1 MLVGRRACRRFP
13 SSNLLL
19 RGSDYDP
26 FVSALDFEC
35 SGAAGR
41 GALCGRIQCK
51 QLCVGVDRGGGDWAV
66 ECDSGAV
73 AEDHH
78 AAAGDFDV
86 LVVSF
91 PLLWLAAW
99 VGAKLHERWDE
110 QMGEDVRSDFEVV
123 QAATLTLLG
132 LIIGFSF
139 SMATGRYDLRKGYE
153 ESEANAIGTEYVRAD
168 LLPAEEGAQLRRLL
182 RQWVDLRIRFYNTRD
197 MEDLRQIDG
206 ETAQVGTQL
215 WGAASKPAMVQ
226 PTPVTALAVAGMND
240 VLNSE
245 GYTQAAWWNRIP
257 VAAWVLMFGIA
268 FFCNGL
274 VGFGSRQLKP
284 RLFMILPLVVAISFF
299 LIADIDSPRG
309 GVIRVHPQNL
319 ERLRAGLGE

>member
-1 MLVGRRACRRFP
+1 MGRSVAG
-13 SSNLLL
+13 LLNYPL
-19 RGSDYDP
+19 
-26 FVSALDFEC
+26 
-35 SGAAGR
+35 
-41 GALCGRIQCK
+41 
-51 QLCVGVDRGGGDWAV
+51 W
-66 ECDSGAV
+66 
-73 AEDHH
+73 
-78 AAAGDFDV
+78 V
-86 LVVSF
+86 LLISF
-91 PLLWLAAW
+91 FLLWLAAW
-99 VGAKLHERWDE
+99 VGAKLHERRDE
-110 QMGEDVRSDFEVV
+110 QMEADVRSDFGVV

-153 ESEANAIGTEYVRAD
+153 ASEANAIGTEYVRAD
-168 LLPAEEGAQLRRLL
+168 LLPTQEGARVRSLL
-182 RQWVDLRIRFYNTRD
+182 RKWIDLRIRFYNTRD
-197 MEDLRQIDG
+197 RDDLRQIDQ

-215 WGAASKPAMVQ
+215 WAAASKPAMAQ
-226 PTPVTALAVAGMND
+226 PTSVISLAVAGMND

-268 FFCNGL
+268 LFCNGL
-274 VGFGSRQLKP
+274 VGFGARQLKP

-319 ERLRAGLGE
+319 ERLKAGLGE

>member
-1 MLVGRRACRRFP
+1 ML
-13 SSNLLL
+13 NLL
-19 RGSDYDP
+19 DYP
-26 FVSALDFEC
+26 L
-35 SGAAGR
+35 
-41 GALCGRIQCK
+41 L
-51 QLCVGVDRGGGDWAV
+51 
-66 ECDSGAV
+66 
-73 AEDHH
+73 
-78 AAAGDFDV
+78 V
-86 LVVSF
+86 LVVSL

-110 QMGEDVRSDFEVV
+110 QMGEDVRSDYEVV

-139 SMATGRYDLRKGYE
+139 SMATGRYDQRKNFE
-153 ESEANAIGTEYVRAD
+153 EAEANAIGTEYVRGD
-168 LLPAEEGAQLRRLL
+168 LLPADQGAQVRKLL

-268 FFCNGL
+268 LFCNGL

>member
-1 MLVGRRACRRFP
+1 
-13 SSNLLL
+13 
-19 RGSDYDP
+19 
-26 FVSALDFEC
+26 
-35 SGAAGR
+35 
-41 GALCGRIQCK
+41 
-51 QLCVGVDRGGGDWAV
+51 
-66 ECDSGAV
+66 
-73 AEDHH
+73 
-78 AAAGDFDV
+78 
-86 LVVSF
+86 
-91 PLLWLAAW
+91 
-99 VGAKLHERWDE
+99 
-110 QMGEDVRSDFEVV
+110 
-123 QAATLTLLG
+123 
-132 LIIGFSF
+132 
-139 SMATGRYDLRKGYE
+139 MATGRYDQRKNFE
-153 ESEANAIGTEYVRAD
+153 EAEANAIGTEYVRAD
-168 LLPAEEGAQLRRLL
+168 LLAADQGAQVRKLL
-182 RQWVDLRIRFYNTRD
+182 RQWVDLRIRFYDTRD
-197 MEDLRQIDG
+197 MEDLRQIDR

-215 WGAASKPAMVQ
+215 WSASSKSAMAQ

>member
-1 MLVGRRACRRFP
+1 MGRSVA
-13 SSNLLL
+13 NLLNYPL
-19 RGSDYDP
+19 W
-26 FVSALDFEC
+26 
-35 SGAAGR
+35 
-41 GALCGRIQCK
+41 I
-51 QLCVGVDRGGGDWAV
+51 
-66 ECDSGAV
+66 
-73 AEDHH
+73 
-78 AAAGDFDV
+78 
-86 LVVSF
+86 LVISF
-91 PLLWLAAW
+91 FLLWLAAW

-110 QMGEDVRSDFEVV
+110 QMGEYVRSDFGVV

-139 SMATGRYDLRKGYE
+139 SMATARYDLRKSYE

-168 LLPAEEGAQLRRLL
+168 LLPAEEGAQVRRLL

-197 MEDLRQIDG
+197 LEDLRQIDQ
-206 ETAQVGTQL
+206 ETARVGTQL
-215 WGAASKPAMVQ
+215 WGAASKPAMAQ
-226 PTPVTALAVAGMND
+226 PTPVISLAVTGVND

-257 VAAWVLMFGIA
+257 VAAWMLMFGIA

-319 ERLRAGLGE
+319 ERLQAGLQ